1 MQIRKDE
8 NGNIIQVASM
18 GGIPDG
24 TELDLSDYRMA
35 KTAIFYLIPKRFR
48 QSRTPREQRKLR

>member
-24 TELDLSDYRMA
+24 TELDVSDYRMDENG
-35 KTAIFYLIPKRFR
+35 KDVYKRQAYAYNR
-48 QSRTPREQRKLR
+48 